1 MKILLTGGLGFI
13 GKNFL
18 LHRPKEWQIVSLDLK
33 LDKIFQKA
41 IKNLPAGKA
50 GTRFFKIN
58 LSDSDKVKALAQKLE
73 ENFDI
78 CLHLAANGDPAL
90 SMPDPLW
97 DIRSTTETLIN
108 VGVNFDIKKLIYLS
122 SGAVYDGSRGLIS
135 KRTVVNPLL
144 PYAISHL
151 AAENYCQYFQ
161 KSGKIKE
168 YLIIRF
174 FGAYGPY
181 EPSRK
186 IYTNLVKAFGVKK
199 QREFIIRG
207 NGKNLIDAMFIED
220 AVKGIVAAISSKKTN
235 LTVDFCKG
243 DHPTVNQLVQGATS
257 VFNIKFGIKHHG
269 QVPEYNQFYASP
281 KEFEKLFGFRPEISF
296 DEGLKKLEE
305 WIRSNKE

>member
-18 LHRPKEWQIVSLDLK
+18 LHRPSDWQVFA
-33 LDKIFQKA
+33 LDKTEDKNFQKK
-41 IKNLPAGKA
+41 IKNAK
-50 GTRFFKIN
+50 FFKVE
-58 LSDSDKVKALAQKLE
+58 LMDKNMVRILAKKMP
-73 ENFDI
+73 NFDV

-90 SMPDPLW
+90 SVADPLW
-97 DIRSTTETLIN
+97 DLRSTTETLIN

-122 SGAVYDGSRGLIS
+122 SGAVYDGSRGLVS

-161 KSGKIKE
+161 KSGKIQE

>member
-18 LHRPKEWQIVSLDLK
+18 LHRPSDWQVFV
-33 LDKIFQKA
+33 LDKTEDKNFQKK
-41 IKNLPAGKA
+41 IKNAK
-50 GTRFFKIN
+50 FFKVE
-58 LSDSDKVKALAQKLE
+58 LMDKNMVRILAKKMP
-73 ENFDI
+73 NFDV

-90 SMPDPLW
+90 SVADPLW
-97 DIRSTTETLIN
+97 DLRSTTETLIN

>member
-18 LHRPKEWQIVSLDLK
+18 LHRPSDWQVFA
-33 LDKIFQKA
+33 LDKTEDKNFQKK
-41 IKNLPAGKA
+41 IKNAK
-50 GTRFFKIN
+50 FFKVE
-58 LSDSDKVKALAQKLE
+58 LMDKNMVRILAKKMP
-73 ENFDI
+73 NFDV

-90 SMPDPLW
+90 SVADPLW
-97 DIRSTTETLIN
+97 DLRSTTETLIN

-243 DHPTVNQLVQGATS
+243 DHPTVNQLVQGAAS
-257 VFNIKFGIKHHG
+257 VFNIKVGIKHHG

>member
-18 LHRPKEWQIVSLDLK
+18 LHRPSDWQVFA
-33 LDKIFQKA
+33 LDKTEDKNFQKK
-41 IKNLPAGKA
+41 IKNAK
-50 GTRFFKIN
+50 FFKVE
-58 LSDSDKVKALAQKLE
+58 LMDKNMVRILAKKMP
-73 ENFDI
+73 NFDV

-90 SMPDPLW
+90 SVADPLW
-97 DIRSTTETLIN
+97 DLRSTTETLIN

-199 QREFIIRG
+199 QREFIVRG

-243 DHPTVNQLVQGATS
+243 DHPTVNQLVQGAAS
-257 VFNIKFGIKHHG
+257 VFNIKVGIKHHG

>member
-18 LHRPKEWQIVSLDLK
+18 LHRPSDWQVFA
-33 LDKIFQKA
+33 LDKTEDKNFQKK
-41 IKNLPAGKA
+41 IKNAK
-50 GTRFFKIN
+50 FFKVE
-58 LSDSDKVKALAQKLE
+58 LMDKNMVRILAKKMP
-73 ENFDI
+73 NFDV

-90 SMPDPLW
+90 SVADPLW
-97 DIRSTTETLIN
+97 DLRSTTETLIN

>member
-18 LHRPKEWQIVSLDLK
+18 LHRPSDWQVFA
-33 LDKIFQKA
+33 LDKTEDKNFQKK
-41 IKNLPAGKA
+41 IKNAK
-50 GTRFFKIN
+50 FFKVE
-58 LSDSDKVKALAQKLE
+58 LMDKNMVRILAKKMP
-73 ENFDI
+73 NFDV

-90 SMPDPLW
+90 SVADPLW
-97 DIRSTTETLIN
+97 DLRSTTETLIN

-281 KEFEKLFGFRPEISF
+281 KEFEKLFGFRPEISL

>member
-18 LHRPKEWQIVSLDLK
+18 LHRPSDWQVFA
-33 LDKIFQKA
+33 LDKTEDKNFQKK
-41 IKNLPAGKA
+41 IKNAK
-50 GTRFFKIN
+50 FFKVE
-58 LSDSDKVKALAQKLE
+58 LMDKNMVRILAKKMP
-73 ENFDI
+73 NFDV

-90 SMPDPLW
+90 SVADPLW
-97 DIRSTTETLIN
+97 DLRSTTETLIN

-135 KRTVVNPLL
+135 KRRVVNPLL

-305 WIRSNKE
+305 WIRS

>member
-18 LHRPKEWQIVSLDLK
+18 LHRPSDWQVFA
-33 LDKIFQKA
+33 LDKTEDKNFQKK
-41 IKNLPAGKA
+41 IKNAK
-50 GTRFFKIN
+50 FFKVE
-58 LSDSDKVKALAQKLE
+58 LMDKNMVRILAKKMP
-73 ENFDI
+73 NFDV

-90 SMPDPLW
+90 SVADPLW
-97 DIRSTTETLIN
+97 DLRSTTETLIN

-199 QREFIIRG
+199 QREFIVRG

-243 DHPTVNQLVQGATS
+243 DHPTVNQLVQGAAS
-257 VFNIKFGIKHHG
+257 VFNIKVGIKHHG

-281 KEFEKLFGFRPEISF
+281 KEFEKLFGFRPEISL

>member
-18 LHRPKEWQIVSLDLK
+18 LHRPSDWQVFA
-33 LDKIFQKA
+33 LDKTEDKNFQKK
-41 IKNLPAGKA
+41 IKNAK
-50 GTRFFKIN
+50 FFKVE
-58 LSDSDKVKALAQKLE
+58 LMDKNMVRILAKKMP
-73 ENFDI
+73 NFDA

-90 SMPDPLW
+90 SVADPLW
-97 DIRSTTETLIN
+97 DLRSTTETLIN